1 MFFHTRLL
9 ISTLLA
15 VSFVLAGP
23 CDGLGTG
30 AYSDISN
37 FRVAAFH
44 PYGESDHPYGIELV
58 QDTTGVT
65 SGASSAT
72 FTVSTVC
79 SPSPRRI

>member
-1 MFFHTRLL
+1 MFFLTQLL

-15 VSFVLAGP
+15 ISFVLAGP
-23 CDGLGTG
+23 CEGLGTG
-30 AYSDISN
+30 AYSNISN

-44 PYGESDHPYGIELV
+44 PYGENNYPYGIELV

-65 SGASSAT
+65 SGASSTT
-72 FTVSTVC
+72 FTVSIVY